1 MKMDWLKI
9 LGPELA
15 AKARPET
22 RSKYLKKNF
31 LRQYLIV
38 NFLNQVLSLVRLSG
52 AKSIMDIGCGE
63 GLVDYF
69 LLKALPGL
77 KIVGGDQDEQA
88 LAVARVLNPGAQYQE
103 MDGRATGLADA
114 SFDLVMANEVL
125 EHLADYPKV
134 IQEAA
139 RVSKKYFLVSVP
151 EWPFYQATNFL
162 IGANWRTLGEHPDH
176 VVAFT
181 YSKLRAEVQRS
192 FSGPQIWKRAY
203 PWLIGLAEKS

>member
-1 MKMDWLKI
+1 MRMDWLKI

-38 NFLNQVLSLVRLSG
+38 NFLNQVLGLVRASG
-52 AKSIMDIGCGE
+52 AKSILDIGCGE

-88 LAVARVLNPGAQYQE
+88 LEVARVLNPGAHYQE

-114 SFDLVMANEVL
+114 SFDLVMANEVI

-139 RVSKKYFLVSVP
+139 RVSRKYFLVSVP

-176 VVAFT
+176 VVSFT
-181 YSKLRAEVQRS
+181 HPKLKAEFEGW

-203 PWLIGLAEKS
+203 PWLIVLAEKS

>member
-1 MKMDWLKI
+1 MDWLKI
-9 LGPELA
+9 LGPVLA
-15 AKARPET
+15 AKVRPET

-38 NFLNQVLSLVRLSG
+38 NFFNQVLSLVRLSG
-52 AKSIMDIGCGE
+52 AKSILDIGCGE

-77 KIVGGDQDEQA
+77 KIVGGDLDEQA
-88 LAVARVLNPGAQYQE
+88 LEVARVLNPGARYQE
-103 MDGRATGLADA
+103 MDARATGLADA

-139 RVSKKYFLVSVP
+139 RVSRKYFLVSVP

-162 IGANWRTLGEHPDH
+162 IGANWKTWGEHPDH
-176 VVAFT
+176 MVSFT
-181 YSKLRAEVQRS
+181 YSKLKAEVQGR

-203 PWLIGLAEKS
+203 PWLIVLAEKS